1 MLPVLK
7 SSFFGPQDDMYSNLE
22 KDTKIL
28 RSRLELSLD
37 TLSDAFSQV
46 KDYQSEIEEASDFW
60 KLTFDAV
67 DSPIAILDAN
77 SKLLNGNK
85 AFVTAV
91 GLQIKDFLNK
101 SICKVF
107 CGTEEDLFSPCMKCC
122 AQDYV
127 YKNDRLYKIKFNK
140 IIDSENI
147 LKGCVF
153 VAHDITE
160 EQKMQ
165 EYLSETTA
173 KYMGIFNAAYD
184 AIILADIDS
193 KKIIEA
199 NPGAV
204 RIYGYRLKDFYDMNL
219 LDLTAEPEKTLEVLN
234 TREEKVPLRF
244 HKRRDGTIIPVEISS
259 SYYIY
264 DNKNY
269 VVSIIRDISDKISN
283 EALNQCIQKL
293 LLS

>member
-1 MLPVLK
+1 
-7 SSFFGPQDDMYSNLE
+7 
-22 KDTKIL
+22 
-28 RSRLELSLD
+28 
-37 TLSDAFSQV
+37 
-46 KDYQSEIEEASDFW
+46 
-60 KLTFDAV
+60 
-67 DSPIAILDAN
+67 
-77 SKLLNGNK
+77 
-85 AFVTAV
+85 
-91 GLQIKDFLNK
+91 
-101 SICKVF
+101 
-107 CGTEEDLFSPCMKCC
+107 MKCC